1 VIIGLRFGFH
11 KSDRTASMGRAQC
24 HIHDTSHQIEWLV
37 ELKALLGGLDSTGAW
52 VVVDSSLVAAVAD
65 SNPVAAV
72 VAGSNPVA
80 VVADSNPVAVAVVVI
95 VVEAVVVA
103 VVVAVEVLAVV
114 EQVESTAFG
123 LEPQGEEGPLLYQQQ
138 VKT

>member
-1 VIIGLRFGFH
+1 
-11 KSDRTASMGRAQC
+11 MGRAQC

-72 VAGSNPVA
+72 V
-80 VVADSNPVAVAVVVI
+80 I
-95 VVEAVVVA
+95 VVEA

>member
-37 ELKALLGGLDSTGAW
+37 ELKALLGGLDSTDAW
-52 VVVDSSLVAAVAD
+52 VVVDSSLVAVVAD

-80 VVADSNPVAVAVVVI
+80 VVADSNPVAVVVI
-95 VVEAVVVA
+95 VVEVVVVA

-123 LEPQGEEGPLLYQQQ
+123 LEPQGEEGPLLYQLQ

>member
-1 VIIGLRFGFH
+1 MIIGLRFGFH

-37 ELKALLGGLDSTGAW
+37 ELKALWGGLDSTDAW
-52 VVVDSSLVAAVAD
+52 VVVDSSLVAAVVD
-65 SNPVAAV
+65 SSLVAAA
-72 VAGSNPVA
+72 VADSNPVA
-80 VVADSNPVAVAVVVI
+80 VVADSNPVAAVVI
-95 VVEAVVVA
+95 VVEA

-123 LEPQGEEGPLLYQQQ
+123 LEPQGEEGQLLYQQQ

>member
-1 VIIGLRFGFH
+1 
-11 KSDRTASMGRAQC
+11 MGRAQC

-52 VVVDSSLVAAVAD
+52 VVVDSSL
-65 SNPVAAV
+65 VAAV

-123 LEPQGEEGPLLYQQQ
+123 LEPQGEEGRQLYQLQ

>member
-1 VIIGLRFGFH
+1 
-11 KSDRTASMGRAQC
+11 MGRAQC

-37 ELKALLGGLDSTGAW
+37 ELKALLGGLDSTDAW
-52 VVVDSSLVAAVAD
+52 VVVDSSL
-65 SNPVAAV
+65 
-72 VAGSNPVA
+72 VA
-80 VVADSNPVAVAVVVI
+80 VVADSNPVAVVVI
-95 VVEAVVVA
+95 VVEVVVVA

-123 LEPQGEEGPLLYQQQ
+123 LEPQGEEGPLLYQLQ

>member
-1 VIIGLRFGFH
+1 M
-11 KSDRTASMGRAQC
+11 DRARC

-37 ELKALLGGLDSTGAW
+37 ELKALLGGLDSTDAW

-72 VAGSNPVA
+72 V
-80 VVADSNPVAVAVVVI
+80 I
-95 VVEAVVVA
+95 VVE
-103 VVVAVEVLAVV
+103 AVEVLAVV

-123 LEPQGEEGPLLYQQQ
+123 LEPQGEEGPLLYQLQ

>member
-1 VIIGLRFGFH
+1 
-11 KSDRTASMGRAQC
+11 M
-24 HIHDTSHQIEWLV
+24 
-37 ELKALLGGLDSTGAW
+37 
-52 VVVDSSLVAAVAD
+52 
-65 SNPVAAV
+65 
-72 VAGSNPVA
+72 
-80 VVADSNPVAVAVVVI
+80 
-95 VVEAVVVA
+95 VA

>member
-1 VIIGLRFGFH
+1 MIIGLRFGFH

-37 ELKALLGGLDSTGAW
+37 ELKALLGGLDSTDAW

-80 VVADSNPVAVAVVVI
+80 VVADSNPVAAVVI
-95 VVEAVVVA
+95 VVEA

-123 LEPQGEEGPLLYQQQ
+123 LEPQGEEGRLLYQLQ

>member
-1 VIIGLRFGFH
+1 
-11 KSDRTASMGRAQC
+11 MGRAQC

-37 ELKALLGGLDSTGAW
+37 ELKALLGGLDSTDAW
-52 VVVDSSLVAAVAD
+52 VVVGSSLVAAVAD

-72 VAGSNPVA
+72 V
-80 VVADSNPVAVAVVVI
+80 I
-95 VVEAVVVA
+95 VVEA

-123 LEPQGEEGPLLYQQQ
+123 LEPQGEEGPLLYQLQ

>member
-1 VIIGLRFGFH
+1 
-11 KSDRTASMGRAQC
+11 MGRAQC

-37 ELKALLGGLDSTGAW
+37 ELKALLGGLDSTDAW

-72 VAGSNPVA
+72 V
-80 VVADSNPVAVAVVVI
+80 I

-103 VVVAVEVLAVV
+103 VEVVAVV

>member
-37 ELKALLGGLDSTGAW
+37 ELKALLGGLDSIDAW

-65 SNPVAAV
+65 SKPVAAD

-80 VVADSNPVAVAVVVI
+80 VVADSNPVAAVVI
-95 VVEAVVVA
+95 VVEA

-123 LEPQGEEGPLLYQQQ
+123 LEPQGEEGPLLYQLQ

>member
-1 VIIGLRFGFH
+1 
-11 KSDRTASMGRAQC
+11 MGRAQC

-37 ELKALLGGLDSTGAW
+37 ELKALLGGLDSTDAW
-52 VVVDSSLVAAVAD
+52 VVVGSSLVAAVAD

-72 VAGSNPVA
+72 VADSNPVA
-80 VVADSNPVAVAVVVI
+80 VVADSNPVAVVADSNPAAVAVAVVG
-95 VVEAVVVA
+95 A

-123 LEPQGEEGPLLYQQQ
+123 LEPQGEEGPLLYQLQ

>member
-1 VIIGLRFGFH
+1 MIIGLRFGFH

-37 ELKALLGGLDSTGAW
+37 ELKALLGGLDSIDAW

-65 SNPVAAV
+65 SKPVAAD

-80 VVADSNPVAVAVVVI
+80 VVADSNPVAAVVI
-95 VVEAVVVA
+95 VVEA

>member
-1 VIIGLRFGFH
+1 
-11 KSDRTASMGRAQC
+11 MGRAQC

-37 ELKALLGGLDSTGAW
+37 ELKALLGGLDSTDAW
-52 VVVDSSLVAAVAD
+52 VVAD

-72 VAGSNPVA
+72 V
-80 VVADSNPVAVAVVVI
+80 I
-95 VVEAVVVA
+95 VVEA

>member
-1 VIIGLRFGFH
+1 M
-11 KSDRTASMGRAQC
+11 DRGRC
-24 HIHDTSHQIEWLV
+24 HSHDTSHLIEWLV
-37 ELKALLGGLDSTGAW
+37 ELKALLGGLDSTDAW
-52 VVVDSSLVAAVAD
+52 VVADSNPVAAVAD

-80 VVADSNPVAVAVVVI
+80 VVADSNPVAAVVI
-95 VVEAVVVA
+95 VVEA

>member
-37 ELKALLGGLDSTGAW
+37 ELKALLGGLDSTDAW
-52 VVVDSSLVAAVAD
+52 VVVDSSLVAVVAD

-80 VVADSNPVAVAVVVI
+80 VVADSNPVAVVVI
-95 VVEAVVVA
+95 VVEA

-123 LEPQGEEGPLLYQQQ
+123 LEPQGEEGPLLYQLQ

>member
-1 VIIGLRFGFH
+1 MIIGLRFGFH

-37 ELKALLGGLDSTGAW
+37 ELKALLGGLDSTDAW

-80 VVADSNPVAVAVVVI
+80 VVADSNPVAAVVI
-95 VVEAVVVA
+95 VVEV

-123 LEPQGEEGPLLYQQQ
+123 LEPQGEEGRLLYQLQ

>member
-1 VIIGLRFGFH
+1 
-11 KSDRTASMGRAQC
+11 MGRAQC

-37 ELKALLGGLDSTGAW
+37 ELKALLGGLDSTDAW
-52 VVVDSSLVAAVAD
+52 VVVGSSLVAAVAD

-80 VVADSNPVAVAVVVI
+80 VVADSNPVAAVVI
-95 VVEAVVVA
+95 VVE
-103 VVVAVEVLAVV
+103 AVEVLAVV

-123 LEPQGEEGPLLYQQQ
+123 LEPQGEEGPLLYQLQ

>member
-1 VIIGLRFGFH
+1 
-11 KSDRTASMGRAQC
+11 MGRAQC

-37 ELKALLGGLDSTGAW
+37 ELKALLGGLDSTDAW
-52 VVVDSSLVAAVAD
+52 VVVDSSLVAVVAD

-72 VAGSNPVA
+72 V
-80 VVADSNPVAVAVVVI
+80 VVI
-95 VVEAVVVA
+95 VVEA

-123 LEPQGEEGPLLYQQQ
+123 LEPQGEEGPLLYQLQ

>member
-1 VIIGLRFGFH
+1 
-11 KSDRTASMGRAQC
+11 M
-24 HIHDTSHQIEWLV
+24 
-37 ELKALLGGLDSTGAW
+37 
-52 VVVDSSLVAAVAD
+52 
-65 SNPVAAV
+65 
-72 VAGSNPVA
+72 
-80 VVADSNPVAVAVVVI
+80 I

>member
-1 VIIGLRFGFH
+1 MIIGLRFGFH

-37 ELKALLGGLDSTGAW
+37 ELKALLGGLDSTDAW

-65 SNPVAAV
+65 SKPVAAD

-80 VVADSNPVAVAVVVI
+80 VVADSNPVAAVVI
-95 VVEAVVVA
+95 VVEA

-123 LEPQGEEGPLLYQQQ
+123 LEPQGEEGPLLYQLQ

>member
-1 VIIGLRFGFH
+1 MIIGLRFGFH

-37 ELKALLGGLDSTGAW
+37 ELKALLGGLDSTDAW

-80 VVADSNPVAVAVVVI
+80 VVADSNPVAVVAI
-95 VVEAVVVA
+95 VVEV

>member
-37 ELKALLGGLDSTGAW
+37 ELKALLGGLDSTDAW

-65 SNPVAAV
+65 SKPVAAD

-80 VVADSNPVAVAVVVI
+80 VVADSNPVAAVVI
-95 VVEAVVVA
+95 VVEA

-123 LEPQGEEGPLLYQQQ
+123 LEPQGEEGPLLYQLQ